1 MSARSRRIRQAGR
14 GCTRYHHVEIGVRRR
29 VTTAAATLTATRR
42 TTVRLRVGQLL
53 LPPSKHLTVGVD
65 EAAPWRT
72 LSYSA
77 QVARLKA
84 GWRRAGKLKPRAVEQ
99 EPIAKRVEPQW
110 KLQWELD
117 AGADESDQTLLL
129 PDYAGPRQMEALLVN
144 AEARDKLRSLAEY
157 REWRTGRF
165 VSVDG

>member
-1 MSARSRRIRQAGR
+1 M
-14 GCTRYHHVEIGVRRR
+14 
-29 VTTAAATLTATRR
+29 
-42 TTVRLRVGQLL
+42 
-53 LPPSKHLTVGVD
+53 
-65 EAAPWRT
+65 
-72 LSYSA
+72 SYSA